1 MPDRLTASSITDDAL
16 TALYERA
23 EQAESDVAR
32 WLAFIERGMTTHMQ
46 FSVLRDDGTTEQ
58 LPCADW
64 CHACRVEQAEAAI
77 ARVRKLCELTI
88 AASVRVQAID
98 QARDTLAALDGTKEQ

>member
-16 TALYERA
+16 TALYDRA
-23 EQAESDVAR
+23 EQAEAEVTR

-64 CHACRVEQAEAAI
+64 CHACRVEKAEAAI
-77 ARVRKLCELTI
+77 ARARALASRWAVLRTHGSAATEL
-88 AASVRVQAID
+88 R
-98 QARDTLAALDGTKEQ
+98 AALDEPKEG